1 MLELSKRRVFL
12 ATGAAG
18 LAVLT
23 VIVLSIAPHARRIPG
38 LRQGVGDTIFY
49 SADGRPWFSMDDRRQ
64 DVSLADM
71 SPHLRRA
78 VIAVEDRRFFTHHGI
93 DLFAISRAA
102 VHNARQLKAV
112 EGASTITQQLARTLF
127 LSNRRT
133 ITRKIQEAVLAVM
146 LEAELSKDQILEL
159 YLNRVYFGAGLYGAE
174 KISLAL
180 FKKRAR
186 DLTLA
191 EAALVTALIRAPSAL
206 SPWSNPDG
214 AVRRSQLV
222 LATMREQGVIDAG
235 AERAAVQTKLRLQP
249 RPASRVEAE
258 GYARDLLRKQFEE
271 SFGGDNRPD
280 WQVHTTF
287 VRALQT
293 IAERAVGAGLRQTAR
308 PGLQAAL
315 VALNPQTGDVLA
327 LVGGRDFKSSPFDRA
342 TQGRRQPGSAFKP
355 FVYAA
360 ALEHGWSPVS
370 VLSGLSH
377 LRVEGPDEWVPQNAH
392 DERPDR
398 LTLREALF
406 ESNNRAAVA
415 LQQQIGSRVILDQAT
430 TLGLRDLPDVPS
442 LALGVGVVSPL
453 ALTAAYAVF
462 PNGGFRVVPRAVVR
476 VVDDSGAVLEAPAV
490 ERTRVLSAASAFQ
503 MVMML
508 QDVLDRGTASA
519 ARARGVSFPAGGK
532 TGTTDDFKD
541 AWFVGFSSSIVA
553 GVWVGLD
560 QPAPIGPDGYGARYA
575 LPIWSEFMR
584 DAARVSAPGSFAVPE
599 GVRETRL
606 CQVSHLLAT
615 EGCPAYSEYFKERD
629 VLPAGPC
636 GIHGGPA
643 NVGRQAERF
652 FVNLGRRLAS
662 LFKR

>member
-1 MLELSKRRVFL
+1 M
-12 ATGAAG
+12 
-18 LAVLT
+18 
-23 VIVLSIAPHARRIPG
+23 
-38 LRQGVGDTIFY
+38 GDTVFY

-64 DVSLADM
+64 DVPLADI

-78 VIAVEDRRFFTHHGI
+78 VIAVEDRRFFHHPGI

-133 ITRKIQEAVLAVM
+133 ITRKLQEAVLALM

-174 KISLAL
+174 KISQAL
-180 FKKRAR
+180 FGKRAR

-191 EAALVTALIRAPSAL
+191 EAALVAALIRAPSAL
-206 SPWSNPDG
+206 SPWSNPGRRHAAQPAG
-214 AVRRSQLV
+214 A
-222 LATMREQGVIDAG
+222 GDDAG
-235 AERAAVQTKLRLQP
+235 AGSDRR
-249 RPASRVEAE
+249 S
-258 GYARDLLRKQFEE
+258 
-271 SFGGDNRPD
+271 GGTRSRPD
-280 WQVHTTF
+280 EAAAPAAAAPRRSRRKGTRATSSDSNS
-287 VRALQT
+287 RSRSAATIAPTGRCIRRSSGALQT
-293 IAERAVGAGLRQTAR
+293 MAERAVSAGLRQTAR

-342 TQGRRQPGSAFKP
+342 TQGRRQAGSAFKP

-415 LQQQIGSRVILDQAT
+415 LQQQIGSRMILDQAAT
-430 TLGLRDLPDVPS
+430 VGLRDLPDVPS

-453 ALTAAYAVF
+453 ELTAAYAVF

-476 VVDDSGAVLEAPAV
+476 VVDDSGAVLEAPA
-490 ERTRVLSAASAFQ
+490 R
-503 MVMML
+503 
-508 QDVLDRGTASA
+508 
-519 ARARGVSFPAGGK
+519 
-532 TGTTDDFKD
+532 
-541 AWFVGFSSSIVA
+541 
-553 GVWVGLD
+553 
-560 QPAPIGPDGYGARYA
+560 
-575 LPIWSEFMR
+575 
-584 DAARVSAPGSFAVPE
+584 
-599 GVRETRL
+599 
-606 CQVSHLLAT
+606 
-615 EGCPAYSEYFKERD
+615 
-629 VLPAGPC
+629 
-636 GIHGGPA
+636 
-643 NVGRQAERF
+643 
-652 FVNLGRRLAS
+652 
-662 LFKR
+662 